1 MSHSQPQEIVGT
13 LYQDNHRWL
22 FNWVRP
28 RVDCSELAR
37 DMVQDVFIRILAAR
51 NAGDRLQA
59 VREPRGYLVT
69 IARRLMIDHY
79 RRDRLERA
87 WLAALAERPEALE
100 ISEEER
106 AILLE
111 TLCELDRMLAGL
123 GARVRRVFLLSQL
136 DGMTYRAIAAA
147 EHLSEVTITRYIAKA
162 THHCTLYRLGALS

>member
-1 MSHSQPQEIVGT
+1 MSQSRTHEMVST

-22 FNWVRP
+22 LNWVRP
-28 RVDCSELAR
+28 RVDCGELAR

-51 NAGDRLQA
+51 DAGDRLHA

-87 WLAALAERPEALE
+87 WLAALAEKPEAVA
-100 ISEEER
+100 ISEEDR

-111 TLCELDRMLAGL
+111 TLCELDRMLSGL
-123 GARVRRVFLLSQL
+123 GEKVRRAFLLSQL
-136 DGMTYRAIAAA
+136 DGMTYKAIAEA
-147 EHLSEVTITRYIAKA
+147 ENLSEITITRYIAKA